1 MQSVTPLPDSST
13 QTCSSAQTY
22 GSSQSYSSSQ
32 TYNSTQ
38 TFQGE
43 EDVPPGA
50 SYSPLMGAL
59 AGFCF
64 YWLAFS
70 LPFVFYGLNST
81 LLLMLYTWP
90 FFLALMPLSVLI
102 GMLFRVLLPNHVG
115 WMMLCCAVSI
125 PGVFWLVFVLITG
138 W

>member
-1 MQSVTPLPDSST
+1 MQSVTPLANSRTQTGYDEEEDSSP
-13 QTCSSAQTY
+13 
-22 GSSQSYSSSQ
+22 GS
-32 TYNSTQ
+32 
-38 TFQGE
+38 F
-43 EDVPPGA
+43 
-50 SYSPLMGAL
+50 SPLVGAL

-102 GMLFRVLLPNHVG
+102 GMLFRVLLPHHVV
-115 WMMLCCAVSI
+115 WMMVCCAVTI
-125 PGVFWLVFVLITG
+125 PGVFWLVFLLITG

>member
-1 MQSVTPLPDSST
+1 MQSVTPLPDSNT
-13 QTCSSAQTY
+13 QADHDE
-22 GSSQSYSSSQ
+22 
-32 TYNSTQ
+32 
-38 TFQGE
+38 E
-43 EDVPPGA
+43 EDGSFVA
-50 SYSPLMGAL
+50 CSPLVGAL

-70 LPFVFYGLNST
+70 LPFIVYGLNST

-102 GMLFRVLLPNHVG
+102 GMLFRVLLPNHVV
-115 WMMLCCAVSI
+115 WMMVCCAVSI
-125 PGVFWLVFVLITG
+125 PGVFWLVFLLITG